1 MFTQKNLI
9 LTRSNPCGQGGYQ
22 FLYRIGQYGVSLG
35 SKPQEEIQQIHWEAD
50 VIRYTS
56 ETPLTYEVCHTTELA
71 SKTLKFLNDSTLNE
85 FLEKAFEY
93 FKELGSL
100 EKMLPEE

>member
-9 LTRSNPCGQGGYQ
+9 LTRSNPGGQGGYQ
-22 FLYRIGQYGVSLG
+22 FLYKIGQYGVSLG

-56 ETPLTYEVCHTTELA
+56 ETPLRYEVCHTTELA